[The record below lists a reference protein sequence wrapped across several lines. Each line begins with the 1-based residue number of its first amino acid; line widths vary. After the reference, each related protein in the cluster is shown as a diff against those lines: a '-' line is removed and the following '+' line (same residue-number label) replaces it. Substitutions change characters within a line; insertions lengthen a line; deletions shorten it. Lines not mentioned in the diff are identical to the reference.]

1 MGNRRMFH
9 SDITESDAF
18 LDLPFSA
25 QALYLHLG
33 MAADDDGF
41 VNAPKRI
48 VRLIGASIDDLDL
61 LVEKRF
67 LLRFPDYVVLIKHW
81 RLANSLK
88 ADRLKPPRYPEYA
101 AIVYIKPNRVYTDHP
116 VPGAVT
122 LYENRAKSLESKW
135 NPDGILREGK
145 VREGN
150 IREGKVVEAEADG
163 IQLAPVPLSA
173 EELAEAAEDKKLKL
187 FGGELGKNVVFLSS
201 EQINSL
207 LEKIGLEAFD
217 YYVDK
222 LASYILKTG
231 AKPKSHYSTILKWYA
246 EDQAT

>member
-1 MGNRRMFH
+1 MARRMFH
-9 SDITESDAF
+9 SDIVESDAF

-48 VRLIGASIDDLDL
+48 VRLIGASAEDLDV
-61 LVEKRF
+61 LVTKRF
-67 LLRFPDYVVLIKHW
+67 LLRFADYVVVLKHW

-88 ADRLKPPRYPEYA
+88 NDRLRPPRYPEYA
-101 AIVYIKPNRVYTDHP
+101 AMVYIKPNRVYTDHP
-116 VPGAVT
+116 FPGAIT
-122 LYENRAKSLESKW
+122 LLESKTKLVDSSRI
-135 NPDGILREGK
+135 PDGFPREGK
-145 VREGN
+145 
-150 IREGKVVEAEADG
+150 GKEEKRTEEKGAEVEADG
-163 IQLAPVPLSA
+163 IHLATAPLTS
-173 EELAEAAEDKKLKL
+173 EELAEAAEDRKLKL

-207 LEKIGLEAFD
+207 LEKLGLDAFD

-231 AKPKSHYSTILKWYA
+231 AKPKNHYSTILKWYT